1 MVIRFKGMPFKEASL
16 RAVVARLISETPT
29 YEENGVLYSPFTI
42 KNHFY
47 VMPGGDL
54 YIDDDY
60 DEELTGMML
69 QGIYA
74 KGYDRDTIVV
84 PRMYKHLPDAE
95 IPVIREDTPEDAP
108 EDAPEDT
115 DILNFEDFLPDEAF
129 DDGHFEEEMRD
140 ILNMDPD
147 DE

>member
-1 MVIRFKGMPFKEASL
+1 MIIRFKGMPFKEVSL
-16 RAVVARLISETPT
+16 RTVVARLISETPT

-60 DEELTGMML
+60 DEELTGMLL

-74 KGYDRDTIVV
+74 KGYDRDAIIV
-84 PRMYKHLPDAE
+84 PRMYEQLPNAG
-95 IPVIREDTPEDAP
+95 IPVIREDTPE
-108 EDAPEDT
+108 ET